1 MSRGL
6 PTISALDLWHES
18 AHASR
23 RTPGKPENKISE
35 DVTTSTA
42 RSFATAG
49 CRLIRDPQWPAR
61 GVRCRRDLRAR
72 EFRRGGA

>member
-18 AHASR
+18 A
-23 RTPGKPENKISE
+23 RTRPGYSENKISE
-35 DVTTSTA
+35 RRKTLRLSTA